1 MNDRVAWMVGI
12 LAGWGG
18 YTLARAIVREFDIAA
33 WKDAWNAIPAPTRD
47 MIRDSLLDE
56 EGITDGR

>member
-1 MNDRVAWMVGI
+1 MVAV

-18 YTLARAIVREFDIAA
+18 YKLARAIVREFDIAA